1 MIEKI
6 YKEERF
12 TDKIGIFFVSILPLT
27 FIIGSTVLNSTIVL
41 LDLIFLYTLIKKKQ
55 ILYLKNKYFYSLTF
69 IWLILLVSL
78 FFSSNLYNSIPR
90 AVGFVRFIFFIFAIK
105 YFFEIDEKKFN
116 NIIIKTW
123 SLIFLVITFDLI
135 FEYIFGYNVLGYKSP
150 MHGRLVSF
158 LGNELKIGGL
168 YFGFVALILAY
179 IASLKS
185 LKKDSYI
192 YIALILFIST
202 AFIIGER
209 ANFLKILFILIGFI
223 LIYNKKKFLR
233 KVLLIMSSFVIIFF
247 IISTNDLLKYRFWTV
262 FLKPVSNNPVLAIK
276 NSQYGWLYEVGVK
289 MFNNNKTYGVGLKN
303 FREEIV
309 KEEYKNA
316 GSNHPHQL
324 HFEILAELGI
334 IGYLS
339 FFIFFV
345 FNLYFSI
352 KSFLRSRNNIQLSA
366 ILFVFCSLIPLL
378 PSGSFFSTFS
388 ASIFWLNF
396 ALMLPKNN

>member
-1 MIEKI
+1 MIEKKNFAEI
-6 YKEERF
+6 F
-12 TDKIGIFFVSILPLT
+12 GIFFISILP
-27 FIIGSTVLNSTIVL
+27 IIYILGSGVINSTVVL
-41 LDLIFLYTLIKKKQ
+41 IDLLFIYVLFSKGET
-55 ILYLKNKYFYSLTF
+55 LYLDNKYFYSLLL
-69 IWLILLVSL
+69 IWLMLLISL
-78 FFSSNLYNSIPR
+78 IFSTNFYTSTPR
-90 AVGFVRFIFFIFAIK
+90 AVGFVRFIFFVFAIR
-105 YFFEIDEKKFN
+105 YFYSINEKKFN
-116 NIIIKTW
+116 NIIIKIW

-135 FEYIFGYNVLGYKSP
+135 FEFIFGFNILGIKSP

-158 LGNELKIGGL
+158 LGDELKIGGL
-168 YFGFVALILAY
+168 YFGFAALTLAY
-179 IASLKS
+179 VASLKS
-185 LKKDSYI
+185 INKDLYI
-192 YIALILFIST
+192 CVAFKLFIGT

-209 ANFLKILFILIGFI
+209 SNFLKTLFILISF
-223 LIYNKKKFLR
+223 LLFYNKKKILKKIF
-233 KVLLIMSSFVIIFF
+233 LIMSSFIVIFF
-247 IISTNDLLKYRFWTV
+247 VVSNNDLLKYRFWDV

-276 NSQYGWLYEVGVK
+276 NSQYGWLYEVGIQ

-324 HFEILAELGI
+324 HLEILAEIGI

-339 FFIFFV
+339 FFIFFM

-352 KSFLRSRNNIQLSA
+352 KSFLTSRNNIQLSA
-366 ILFVFCSLIPLL
+366 ILFVFCTLIPLL
-378 PSGSFFSTFS
+378 PSGSFFTSFS

>member
-1 MIEKI
+1 MEKKNFAEI
-6 YKEERF
+6 F
-12 TDKIGIFFVSILPLT
+12 GIFFISILP
-27 FIIGSTVLNSTIVL
+27 IIYILGSGVINSTVVL
-41 LDLIFLYTLIKKKQ
+41 IDLLFIYVLFSKGET
-55 ILYLKNKYFYSLTF
+55 LYLDNKYFYSLLL
-69 IWLILLVSL
+69 IWLMLLISL
-78 FFSSNLYNSIPR
+78 IFSTNFYTSTPR
-90 AVGFVRFIFFIFAIK
+90 AVGFVRFIFFVFAIR
-105 YFFEIDEKKFN
+105 YFYSINEKKFN
-116 NIIIKTW
+116 NIIIKIW

-135 FEYIFGYNVLGYKSP
+135 FEFIFGFNILGIKSP

-158 LGNELKIGGL
+158 LGDELKIGGL
-168 YFGFVALILAY
+168 YFGFAALTLAY
-179 IASLKS
+179 VASLKS
-185 LKKDSYI
+185 INKDLYI
-192 YIALILFIST
+192 CVAFILFIGT

-209 ANFLKILFILIGFI
+209 SNFLKTLFILISF
-223 LIYNKKKFLR
+223 LLFYNKKKILKKIF
-233 KVLLIMSSFVIIFF
+233 LIMSSFIVIFF
-247 IISTNDLLKYRFWTV
+247 VVSNNDLLKYRFWDV

-276 NSQYGWLYEVGVK
+276 NSQYGWLYEVGIQ

-324 HFEILAELGI
+324 HLEILAEIGI

-339 FFIFFV
+339 FFIFFM

-352 KSFLRSRNNIQLSA
+352 KSFLTSRNNIQLSA
-366 ILFVFCSLIPLL
+366 ILFVFCTLIPLL
-378 PSGSFFSTFS
+378 PSGSFFTSFS